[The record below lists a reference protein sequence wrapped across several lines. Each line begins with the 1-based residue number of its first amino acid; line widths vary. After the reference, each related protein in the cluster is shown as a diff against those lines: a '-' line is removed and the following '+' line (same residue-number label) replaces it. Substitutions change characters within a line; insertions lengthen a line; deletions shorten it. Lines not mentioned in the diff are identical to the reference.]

1 MDKFFLLIYTAV
13 GYDGYRHSC
22 HAWFETEEELRA
34 FATGDN
40 AKKTE
45 LETELAI
52 EILSHRDIE
61 L

>member
-1 MDKFFLLIYTAV
+1 MDKSFLLIYTAV

-34 FATGDN
+34 FVAGDH

-45 LETELAI
+45 LEAEFAI
-52 EILSHRDIE
+52 EILSHRDIR